1 MAVGLTKILPKALV
15 NEVVGNPDIEV
26 EQLTFNSR
34 VAGANSCFFAI
45 RGTQADGHR
54 FIPQAVENGASAIVC
69 EAMPVSFAPNVTYVR
84 VSDSS
89 EALGLMAS
97 AFYGNP
103 SSNLKLVGVT
113 GTNGKTTTAT
123 LLYRIVG
130 MLGFKAGLLSTVV
143 NQVVDEKIP
152 TTHTTPDPIELNRLL
167 RRMVDAGCSYCFMEV
182 SSHAVVQKRIAG
194 LTFAGGI
201 FTNITHDHLDYHKTF
216 DEYIRAKKMF
226 FDQLPSESF
235 ALVNADDRNGM
246 VMVQNTKAKV
256 STYALHSIADF
267 RCRVVES
274 HFDGMLL
281 NMDGLEVW
289 TRLIGEFNAYNLLAI
304 YASLL
309 LLGFDKTDVLL
320 QLSMVNSV
328 SGRFEYVSSSGGIT
342 AVVDYA
348 HTPDAL
354 VNVIETIKKIKSSG
368 QRLITVVGAGGN
380 RDKTKRPVM
389 ARVAVQNSDLVILTS
404 DNPRFEEP
412 EGIIND
418 MKAGVDEEFTKKL
431 VTIVDRH
438 EAIRTAC
445 LLANKEDIIL
455 VAGKGHENYQEV
467 KGVKHHFDDK
477 EVLAEIFNE
486 LHI

>member
-26 EQLTFNSR
+26 EQLTFDSR
-34 VAGANSCFFAI
+34 AAGANSCFFAI
-45 RGTQADGHR
+45 RGTQADGHQ
-54 FIPQAVENGASAIVC
+54 FIPQAVENGVSAVVC
-69 EAMPVSFAPNVTYVR
+69 EAMPGSFAPNVVYIR

-89 EALGLMAS
+89 EALGLVAS

-103 SSNLKLVGVT
+103 SSQLKLVGVT

-143 NQVVDEKIP
+143 NQVADEQIP

-182 SSHAVVQKRIAG
+182 SSHSVVQKRIAG

-246 VMVQNTKAKV
+246 VMVQNTKANV
-256 STYALHSIADF
+256 STYALRSIADF

-281 NMDGLEVW
+281 NIDGLEVW

-328 SGRFEYVSSSGGIT
+328 SGRFEYVNSSGGIT

-380 RDKTKRPVM
+380 RDKAKRPIM

-412 EGIIND
+412 EDIIND
-418 MKAGVDEEFTKKL
+418 MKAGVDEKFTRKL
-431 VTIVDRH
+431 VTIVDRR

-455 VAGKGHENYQEV
+455 VAGKGHESYQEV
-467 KGVKHHFDDK
+467 KGVRHHFDDK

>member
-412 EGIIND
+412 EDIIND

>member
-54 FIPQAVENGASAIVC
+54 FIPQAVENGASAVVC
-69 EAMPVSFAPNVTYVR
+69 ETMPVSFAPNVTYVR

-143 NQVVDEKIP
+143 NQVVDEQIP

-226 FDQLPSESF
+226 FDQLSSESF

-412 EGIIND
+412 EDIIND

>member
-69 EAMPVSFAPNVTYVR
+69 EAMPVNFAPNVTYVR

-103 SSNLKLVGVT
+103 SSHLKLVGVT

-143 NQVVDEKIP
+143 NQVVDEQIP

-412 EGIIND
+412 EDIIND

>member
-69 EAMPVSFAPNVTYVR
+69 EAMPVNFAPNVTYVR

-143 NQVVDEKIP
+143 NQVVDEQIP

>member
-143 NQVVDEKIP
+143 NQVVDEQIP

>member
-54 FIPQAVENGASAIVC
+54 FIPQAVENGASAVVC
-69 EAMPVSFAPNVTYVR
+69 ETMPVSFAPNVTYVR

-380 RDKTKRPVM
+380 RDKTKRPIM

-412 EGIIND
+412 EDIIND

>member
-1 MAVGLTKILPKALV
+1 MAVGLTKILPKALI

-143 NQVVDEKIP
+143 NQVVDEQIP

-320 QLSMVNSV
+320 HLSMVNSV

-412 EGIIND
+412 EDIIND

>member
-143 NQVVDEKIP
+143 NQVVDEQIP

-182 SSHAVVQKRIAG
+182 SSHAVVQKR
-194 LTFAGGI
+194 
-201 FTNITHDHLDYHKTF
+201 
-216 DEYIRAKKMF
+216 
-226 FDQLPSESF
+226 
-235 ALVNADDRNGM
+235 
-246 VMVQNTKAKV
+246 
-256 STYALHSIADF
+256 
-267 RCRVVES
+267 
-274 HFDGMLL
+274 
-281 NMDGLEVW
+281 
-289 TRLIGEFNAYNLLAI
+289 
-304 YASLL
+304 
-309 LLGFDKTDVLL
+309 
-320 QLSMVNSV
+320 
-328 SGRFEYVSSSGGIT
+328 
-342 AVVDYA
+342 
-348 HTPDAL
+348 
-354 VNVIETIKKIKSSG
+354 
-368 QRLITVVGAGGN
+368 
-380 RDKTKRPVM
+380 
-389 ARVAVQNSDLVILTS
+389 
-404 DNPRFEEP
+404 
-412 EGIIND
+412 
-418 MKAGVDEEFTKKL
+418 
-431 VTIVDRH
+431 
-438 EAIRTAC
+438 
-445 LLANKEDIIL
+445 
-455 VAGKGHENYQEV
+455 
-467 KGVKHHFDDK
+467 
-477 EVLAEIFNE
+477 
-486 LHI
+486 

>member
-1 MAVGLTKILPKALV
+1 
-15 NEVVGNPDIEV
+15 
-26 EQLTFNSR
+26 
-34 VAGANSCFFAI
+34 
-45 RGTQADGHR
+45 
-54 FIPQAVENGASAIVC
+54 
-69 EAMPVSFAPNVTYVR
+69 MPVSFAPNVTYVR

-143 NQVVDEKIP
+143 NQVVDEQIP

-412 EGIIND
+412 EDIIND

>member
-143 NQVVDEKIP
+143 NQVVDEQIP

-201 FTNITHDHLDYHKTF
+201 FTNITHDHLNYHKTF

-412 EGIIND
+412 EDIIND

>member
-69 EAMPVSFAPNVTYVR
+69 EAMPVNFAPNVTYVR

-143 NQVVDEKIP
+143 NQVVDEQIP

-412 EGIIND
+412 EDIIND

>member
-143 NQVVDEKIP
+143 NQVVDEQIP

-320 QLSMVNSV
+320 HLSMVNSV

-412 EGIIND
+412 EDIIND

>member
-54 FIPQAVENGASAIVC
+54 FIPQAVENGASAVVC
-69 EAMPVSFAPNVTYVR
+69 ETMPVSFAPNVTYVR

-412 EGIIND
+412 EDIIND

>member
-34 VAGANSCFFAI
+34 VSGANSCFFAI

-143 NQVVDEKIP
+143 NQVVDEQIP

-281 NMDGLEVW
+281 NMDGL
-289 TRLIGEFNAYNLLAI
+289 
-304 YASLL
+304 
-309 LLGFDKTDVLL
+309 
-320 QLSMVNSV
+320 
-328 SGRFEYVSSSGGIT
+328 
-342 AVVDYA
+342 
-348 HTPDAL
+348 
-354 VNVIETIKKIKSSG
+354 
-368 QRLITVVGAGGN
+368 
-380 RDKTKRPVM
+380 
-389 ARVAVQNSDLVILTS
+389 
-404 DNPRFEEP
+404 
-412 EGIIND
+412 
-418 MKAGVDEEFTKKL
+418 
-431 VTIVDRH
+431 
-438 EAIRTAC
+438 
-445 LLANKEDIIL
+445 
-455 VAGKGHENYQEV
+455 
-467 KGVKHHFDDK
+467 
-477 EVLAEIFNE
+477 
-486 LHI
+486 